1 MNLGKAYNGVL
12 CKFLQ
17 FLSIKLN
24 QNKKFKNISIRD
36 SYQKKVGRGM
46 GGQRCLWRIQLR
58 WRGAAALWRF
68 RKGQPS
74 KRVASTK
81 VLGQRSLCFR
91 DRTGAST
98 QSTGDGGWGE
108 ALDGP

>member
-46 GGQRCLWRIQLR
+46 GEKGKR
-58 WRGAAALWRF
+58 W
-68 RKGQPS
+68 
-74 KRVASTK
+74 
-81 VLGQRSLCFR
+81 
-91 DRTGAST
+91 
-98 QSTGDGGWGE
+98 
-108 ALDGP
+108 